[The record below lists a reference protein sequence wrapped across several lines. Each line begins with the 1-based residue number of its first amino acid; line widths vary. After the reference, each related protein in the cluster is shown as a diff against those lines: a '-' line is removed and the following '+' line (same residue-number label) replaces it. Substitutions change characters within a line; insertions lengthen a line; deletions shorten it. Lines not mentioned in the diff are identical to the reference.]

1 MECFL
6 PQLED
11 QILGEPWRL
20 KSWCDRL
27 MPFLIP
33 IPTLEQELE
42 KEVEQEVD
50 WVEEVVTDYRTES
63 SE

>member
-1 MECFL
+1 
-6 PQLED
+6 
-11 QILGEPWRL
+11 
-20 KSWCDRL
+20 